1 MQTRDMAAATTA
13 RHPGIPVVL
22 TQLPPPHQDLGAA
35 AAVLGC
41 AG

>member
-22 TQLPPPHQDLGAA
+22 TQLPPHQDLGAA